1 MLGCV
6 LQSSLCK
13 YLLVET
19 EDKDGAEA
27 EQMPNKYSA
36 GAGADD
42 YHEDGT
48 NHTHFTNLDLER
60 KKNPEMVREFKKM
73 TDKDCALI
81 KNNIGFRI
89 IRTLG

>member
-1 MLGCV
+1 M
-6 LQSSLCK
+6 
-13 YLLVET
+13 VET

-36 GAGADD
+36 GADD

-48 NHTHFTNLDLER
+48 NHTHFTNFDLER
-60 KKNPEMVREFKKM
+60 KKNLEMVRELKKM
-73 TDKDCALI
+73 TDKDYALI
-81 KNNIGFRI
+81 KNDIGFRI